1 MIRYLLFRL
10 LDRRS
15 GVFRFH
21 DGRRWRAVDPF
32 TTYRALLLHETF
44 NADADLALIQ
54 VESQNPREKHFE
66 ATLRAD
72 KAARDAFGIPSFEKG
87 GLTLEDTVVLLA
99 EFYAYVTGQKKSGN
113 PPQTSPPATEP
124 ASSAEASPEKLDS
137 GFT

>member
-21 DGRRWRAVDPF
+21 DGRRWRAADPF
-32 TTYRALLLHETF
+32 TVHRALLTHKDF
-44 NADADLALIQ
+44 NLEDVGLIQ
-54 VESQNPREKHFE
+54 VEAENPKERNF
-66 ATLRAD
+66 ATCLKAEQ
-72 KAARDAFGIPSFEKG
+72 AARDVFGIPEFEKG
-87 GLTLEDTVVLLA
+87 GLTAENCIVLLA
-99 EFYAYVTGQKKSGN
+99 EFLDFVSVQKKSGN
-113 PPQTSPPATEP
+113 PPPTSPLATEP